1 MPKVGMAEF
10 RRNQIRSAAA
20 IVLAKNGFEGATMMR
35 VARTARVSTG
45 LINHYYPNKL
55 AMLVDCLEFASE
67 WFQSSIRRSIAGKLG
82 SREKLRALI
91 HISFFNRS
99 AAAQRGHK
107 IWILAVAESL
117 RSKSVAQV
125 ILTRRKLFRR
135 IIADVLKELPACR
148 AMNEDVIW
156 NLASEIDAYL
166 SGFSLHYVSGDLHL
180 SPAAVERTLLSIVE
194 AHRHLPA
201 PAAGATTD

>member
-1 MPKVGMAEF
+1 MPKVGTAEI

-35 VARTARVSTG
+35 VAKAARVSTG

-55 AMLVDCLEFASE
+55 AMLVDCLEFVSE
-67 WFQSSIRRSIAGKLG
+67 WFQSGIRRSIAGKAG
-82 SREKLRALI
+82 SEEKLRALI
-91 HISFFNRS
+91 HISFFDRS

-125 ILTRRKLFRR
+125 IVARRKLFRR
-135 IIADVLKELPACR
+135 IIADILKELPACR
-148 AMNEDVIW
+148 GMNEAAIW
-156 NLASEIDAYL
+156 NLASEFDAYL
-166 SGFSLHYVSGDLHL
+166 SGFSLHYVSGDLQL
-180 SPAAVERTLLSIVE
+180 SPAAVERTLLSMVE
-194 AHRHLPA
+194 AHRHLQGGGPDT
-201 PAAGATTD
+201 P